1 MFGDQWLAK
10 NAARR
15 YPLDELA
22 SAVDDY
28 GSRLPD
34 GFIVDVC
41 LTIPG
46 GHSQRVGI
54 LGASVQENGVSV
66 VFGDVGNPADPS
78 EVPLRLLATASITG
92 AATRAYRPVVVTP
105 LLSGVGGLV
114 TFGPRA
120 DGAPASWVFS
130 GTNATLAPR
139 CVRTNGSLTPGTLS
153 LAYSETSMNGAVRL
167 VAGSDLEIVKES
179 REIGT
184 VGVRDAVVF
193 RLVQSPAGQNVFD
206 AYRGPCGGRPESGT
220 CDRPPI
226 EAINTIS
233 PDCSRTIRLN
243 FEWPLRARP
252 IVGGGGIVVDYA
264 YGLAEVCGAPFLPQA
279 DGKLPITFDDG
290 CEPGAA
296 DDPDANAEPPP
307 IVRPPSTD
315 TASSSLICQEL
326 PVCVDFSDNHW
337 EITYGAFEVFLVGGA
352 NLTMCPAT
360 EFDQCWQVSTP
371 ATLNI
376 ALWNNCAYASPFG
389 KQFETSLYVPPDI
402 PRVSGGIVTN
412 FRKDFPAIGS
422 TIRYRND
429 SWDSFILFEL
439 VCDRGIAQIKQ
450 WVGGLPR
457 VRAQTSPM
465 AITPGNWYTLILKIQ
480 APSLPEDDG
489 VEFHGQVC
497 DVDGSGNVT
506 AVHGFCS
513 FVMSHSEYVDSGL
526 AGVGSDR
533 GASIFSMFGIRDVE

>member
-193 RLVQSPAGQNVFD
+193 RLVLAQELEKLQGEKAEREKSR
-206 AYRGPCGGRPESGT
+206 YRDGRTTNFQVLRFEDDYSLA
-220 CDRPPI
+220 RIQILQLLANARAI
-226 EAINTIS
+226 EAQ
-233 PDCSRTIRLN
+233 
-243 FEWPLRARP
+243 ARFYN
-252 IVGGGGIVVDYA
+252 G
-264 YGLAEVCGAPFLPQA
+264 
-279 DGKLPITFDDG
+279 DDQ
-290 CEPGAA
+290 P
-296 DDPDANAEPPP
+296 
-307 IVRPPSTD
+307 
-315 TASSSLICQEL
+315 
-326 PVCVDFSDNHW
+326 W
-337 EITYGAFEVFLVGGA
+337 
-352 NLTMCPAT
+352 
-360 EFDQCWQVSTP
+360 
-371 ATLNI
+371 
-376 ALWNNCAYASPFG
+376 
-389 KQFETSLYVPPDI
+389 
-402 PRVSGGIVTN
+402 
-412 FRKDFPAIGS
+412 
-422 TIRYRND
+422 
-429 SWDSFILFEL
+429 
-439 VCDRGIAQIKQ
+439 
-450 WVGGLPR
+450 
-457 VRAQTSPM
+457 
-465 AITPGNWYTLILKIQ
+465 
-480 APSLPEDDG
+480 
-489 VEFHGQVC
+489 
-497 DVDGSGNVT
+497 
-506 AVHGFCS
+506 
-513 FVMSHSEYVDSGL
+513 
-526 AGVGSDR
+526 
-533 GASIFSMFGIRDVE
+533 